1 MKTLNCTFTEF
12 ERLWEENWLKKR
24 DITPRV
30 REDYLCIMRTHVIPS
45 FDGKSLKQ
53 ISPFDIDGLV
63 NDMVCKAYS
72 PKTIKNVFS
81 VLNCTF
87 EYAYRKGFVEENPCS
102 RADDL
107 PAIRKSRDIR
117 CFSLE
122 ETKSFLQALEDEPL
136 TYKAFFTLAVFGGFR
151 RGELCALTW
160 EDVDFENSCIHIRH
174 AMSRYGGEE
183 HIKEPKTAS
192 GIRTVVLPK
201 CCFDILR
208 EIRNSARKGEPVKG
222 KQAFVFTKARSAE
235 PLSLQQPTSEFRKL
249 LAHNP
254 ELPPVRLHDLRHT
267 SASLLLASGID
278 IETIS
283 HRLGHSKPSVTLD
296 IYGHALPE
304 IDRAAADKLA
314 RLLEFNNKNIVKAED
329 PAFTEKT

>member
-1 MKTLNCTFTEF
+1 MKTSNCTFIEF
-12 ERLWEENWLKKR
+12 EELWEENWLKKR

-30 REDYLCIMRTHVIPS
+30 REDYLRIMRTHVIPS
-45 FDGKSLKQ
+45 LGAKSLKR

-63 NDMVCKAYS
+63 DNMVQKEYS

-81 VLNCTF
+81 LVNCTF
-87 EYAYRKGFVEENPCS
+87 EYAYKKGFVEENPCS

-107 PAIRKSRDIR
+107 PIVRKSSGVR

-122 ETKSFLQALEDEPL
+122 ETKNFLRALEDEPL

-174 AMSRYGGEE
+174 AMSRYNGEE

-192 GIRTVVLPK
+192 GNRSIVLPK
-201 CCFDILR
+201 CCFDLLR
-208 EIRNSARKGEPVKG
+208 EIRSVATKKEMPAPS

-235 PLSLQQPTSEFRKL
+235 PLSLQQPTNQFRKI
-249 LAHNP
+249 LAQNP
-254 ELPPVRLHDLRHT
+254 DLPPIRLHDLRHT
-267 SASLLLASGID
+267 SASLLLAYGID
-278 IETIS
+278 VETVS
-283 HRLGHSKPSVTLD
+283 HRLGHSKPSITLD

-304 IDRAAADKLA
+304 IDRIAADKLA
-314 RLLEFNNKNIVKAED
+314 QLLS
-329 PAFTEKT
+329 